1 MFVNAL
7 TLLGL
12 ITTASAHGYLKS
24 ISVNGGANYLAWQV
38 GQDDYLTPEPI
49 RYARRIKDN
58 GPVPDFTTKD
68 ITCNVGGNL
77 PAKGVI
83 PVMPGDK
90 VKLQWDQWG
99 SSHSGPV
106 MNYLASCG
114 TNCSTFRGDTGTPWV
129 KFDQMGYDTTKSPPW
144 GSDFLAK
151 QGASWTVTIPAGLK
165 AGEYLL
171 RHEILGL
178 HVAGTR
184 MGAQFYPACVQIS
197 VGGSGSKALPAGVG
211 LPGSYDPDDKEGVL
225 VQLWQVQAGQRGY
238 TPPGGPVKTI

>member
-1 MFVNAL
+1 MSLELYKPLPTAEASNSKDSDSPESIGRTMFVNAL

-24 ISVNGGANYLAWQV
+24 ISVNSGANYLAWQV

-90 VKLQWDQWG
+90 VYARFLLLPP
-99 SSHSGPV
+99 HHRLL
-106 MNYLASCG
+106 NTNSC
-114 TNCSTFRGDTGTPWV
+114 
-129 KFDQMGYDTTKSPPW
+129 
-144 GSDFLAK
+144 
-151 QGASWTVTIPAGLK
+151 
-165 AGEYLL
+165 L
-171 RHEILGL
+171 R
-178 HVAGTR
+178 
-184 MGAQFYPACVQIS
+184 Y
-197 VGGSGSKALPAGVG
+197 
-211 LPGSYDPDDKEGVL
+211 
-225 VQLWQVQAGQRGY
+225 
-238 TPPGGPVKTI
+238 